1 LVCLI
6 TKIGF
11 LRHPTCVCCPG
22 SSLDTSTLTGAP
34 TALAFALGFHEAMN
48 GVAANGTPAAP
59 NAEVNPINTFRLEF
73 IFFS

>member
-1 LVCLI
+1 M
-6 TKIGF
+6 
-11 LRHPTCVCCPG
+11 
-22 SSLDTSTLTGAP
+22 
-34 TALAFALGFHEAMN
+34 ALAFALGFHEAMN